1 MKPRVTCIWYDIIS
15 KKVKS
20 VLNEVS
26 HNKILIIHKVF
37 PILRVLMN
45 SGSPKE
51 MISLAQNTQILF
63 QIDVSEFNISPGF
76 IKGIFHLE
84 T

>member
-1 MKPRVTCIWYDIIS
+1 M
-15 KKVKS
+15 
-20 VLNEVS
+20 LNEVS

-63 QIDVSEFNISPGF
+63 QIDVSEFKISAVWRKRADSKFSSIFCHGF
-76 IKGIFHLE
+76 VMVPPRE

>member
-1 MKPRVTCIWYDIIS
+1 MEREATVTCIWYDIIS

-37 PILRVLMN
+37 PI
-45 SGSPKE
+45 
-51 MISLAQNTQILF
+51 
-63 QIDVSEFNISPGF
+63 
-76 IKGIFHLE
+76 
-84 T
+84 